1 MPRLIPSSFSYIKMD
16 LSVKTK
22 RYSVANIALLIGSLT
37 MSLISYAK
45 PLALENAEKW
55 NIINDSV
62 MGGIS
67 TSSII
72 NDGDIATFSGD
83 LSLERN
89 GGFASTRAN
98 LLSPLPP
105 EVEKI
110 KIRVKG
116 DGREYQLRL
125 RTDNK
130 WDSIAYTR
138 SFKTEK
144 NQWLTL
150 SFYANEFVAVFRG
163 RTVSAPNLRLNN
175 IMQIGFLLADKQ
187 PGEFSL
193 SFKAIEVE

>member
-1 MPRLIPSSFSYIKMD
+1 MPRLIPSLIGYIKMF
-16 LSVKTK
+16 LSAKTK
-22 RYSVANIALLIGSLT
+22 RYSAANIALLIGSLT

-45 PLALENAEKW
+45 PLVLETADKW
-55 NIINDSV
+55 SIINDSV

-89 GGFASTRAN
+89 GGFASTRAS
-98 LLSPLPP
+98 LSSPLPP
-105 EVEKI
+105 EVQQI

-125 RTDNK
+125 RTDDK
-130 WDSIAYTR
+130 RDSIAYTR
-138 SFKTEK
+138 PFKTEK
-144 NQWLTL
+144 NQWLAL
-150 SFYANEFVAVFRG
+150 SFHAKDFVAVFRG
-163 RTVSAPNLRLNN
+163 RTVSAPNLRLDN
-175 IMQIGFLLADKQ
+175 IKQVGFLLADKQ

-193 SFKAIEVE
+193 SFKALEVE